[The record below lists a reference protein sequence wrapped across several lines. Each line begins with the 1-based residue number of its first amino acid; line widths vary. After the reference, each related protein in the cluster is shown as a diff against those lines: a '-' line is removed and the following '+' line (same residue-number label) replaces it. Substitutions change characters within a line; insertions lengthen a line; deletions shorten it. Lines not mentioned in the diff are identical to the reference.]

1 MMQNLYLMLPKSSRE
16 LSRRENVGKYG
27 LNHSPKPLPS
37 KSVSAIVGLETA
49 WNLCH
54 KFQMNAIGLFSG
66 FSGQK
71 ESYAKC
77 QAKAMALHLVTSKS

>member
-1 MMQNLYLMLPKSSRE
+1 MNQFNKTKTKTKSHAGNMMQNLYLMLPKSSRE

-49 WNLCH
+49 
-54 KFQMNAIGLFSG
+54 
-66 FSGQK
+66 
-71 ESYAKC
+71 
-77 QAKAMALHLVTSKS
+77 